1 MEHAHRPIILTIVF
15 GLLCGLLFLL
25 VMQSATRMVPWMF
38 VFRLLLWGYLASYAV
53 GLAEWGTGPITLIV
67 IPLFI
72 LLSLVVLEHSH
83 NVFLLIYLGTFAVI
97 RSSVFQPPLL
107 HTILLEG
114 VLNLGGG
121 ALIYSLN
128 PQTNVAWALGI
139 WMFFLIQSLYF
150 VVWRGAADNVA
161 EQQAKATST
170 EKTQHINHA
179 AQAVHT
185 S

>member
-1 MEHAHRPIILTIVF
+1 MEHSHRPIILTIVF
-15 GLLCGLLFLL
+15 GLLCGLLFLP
-25 VMQSATRMVPWMF
+25 VMQSATRMIPWMF
-38 VFRLLLWGYLASYAV
+38 AFRLMLWGYLVSYAV
-53 GLAEWGTGPITLIV
+53 GLAEWGRGRITLIV

-72 LLSLVVLEHSH
+72 LLSLTVLEHSH
-83 NVFLLIYLGTFAVI
+83 SVFLLIYLGMLAVI
-97 RSSVFQPPLL
+97 RSSLFQPPLL

-114 VLNLGGG
+114 ILGLGGG
-121 ALIYSLN
+121 MLIYSLN

-150 VVWRGAADNVA
+150 VVWRDAADNVA
-161 EQQAKATST
+161 EQQEKAPST
-170 EKTQHINHA
+170 EETQHINRV